1 MCQSVQKIMLKC
13 QTGIKWHTAL
23 GCWGDGY
30 KWPLYSHG
38 ISKATLFWCLH
49 GTLRQSKSA
58 FSFSIYDFQRLIAL
72 FKQFPSCIENNYT
85 PRNKT
90 TEENDCGPLDA
101 KIILI
106 CFVKFKYQRR
116 GAKKT
121 STICLSYDL
130 HSNHSCR
137 ISFASD
143 ISTDLSVFFFLQDV
157 QQLHPT
163 LIKLLYFRRDAK
175 LLPTKASQTASPP
188 RSAHI
193 QPDL

>member
-1 MCQSVQKIMLKC
+1 MATNGLCTPM
-13 QTGIKWHTAL
+13 AL
-23 GCWGDGY
+23 ARLHFFGVFMVHQDRAN
-30 KWPLYSHG
+30 L
-38 ISKATLFWCLH
+38 LF
-49 GTLRQSKSA
+49 
-58 FSFSIYDFQRLIAL
+58 L
-72 FKQFPSCIENNYT
+72 FLFMIFI
-85 PRNKT
+85 
-90 TEENDCGPLDA
+90 A
-101 KIILI
+101 KIIFI
-106 CFVKFKYQRR
+106 CFVKFKYHRR

-143 ISTDLSVFFFLQDV
+143 ISTDLSVFLFLQDV

>member
-58 FSFSIYDFQRLIAL
+58 FSFSIYDFHCKNNIYL
-72 FKQFPSCIENNYT
+72 FC
-85 PRNKT
+85 
-90 TEENDCGPLDA
+90 
-101 KIILI
+101 KIQISQER
-106 CFVKFKYQRR
+106 C
-116 GAKKT
+116 KKT

-143 ISTDLSVFFFLQDV
+143 ISTDLSVFLFLQDV

>member
-72 FKQFPSCIENNYT
+72 FKQFSSCIENNYT

-101 KIILI
+101 KIIFI

-116 GAKKT
+116 GAKKQALFACHM
-121 STICLSYDL
+121 ICIQITRVASALPLTFPQTCLCFCFCRMCS
-130 HSNHSCR
+130 SC
-137 ISFASD
+137 I
-143 ISTDLSVFFFLQDV
+143 
-157 QQLHPT
+157 
-163 LIKLLYFRRDAK
+163 
-175 LLPTKASQTASPP
+175 P
-188 RSAHI
+188 R
-193 QPDL
+193 